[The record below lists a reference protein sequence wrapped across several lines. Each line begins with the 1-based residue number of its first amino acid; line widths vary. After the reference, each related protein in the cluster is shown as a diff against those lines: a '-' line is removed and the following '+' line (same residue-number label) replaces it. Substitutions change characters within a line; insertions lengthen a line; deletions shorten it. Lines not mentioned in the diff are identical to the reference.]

1 MDIKAK
7 LVKAFDS
14 GKVKGI
20 FDVTLDDQFAIH
32 GVKLIKG
39 EKGDFVSMPSSA
51 WKNRK
56 GEMQYDDVVHPL
68 NSETRSALFRAVSDA
83 YYDHTHPMIPNDGM
97 GELPFG
103 W

>member
-14 GKVKGI
+14 GNIKAV
-20 FDVTLDDQFAIH
+20 FDVTLDDKFAIH
-32 GVKLIKG
+32 GVKLMKSP
-39 EKGDFVSMPSSA
+39 KGDFVSMPSTSY
-51 WKNRK
+51 KNK
-56 GEMQYDDVVHPL
+56 SGETKYDDVAHPL
-68 NSETRSALFRAVSDA
+68 DAATRSQLYRAVADA
-83 YYDHTHPMIPNDGM
+83 YFDHTHPPTQNSDL

>member
-14 GKVKGI
+14 GKIKAT
-20 FDVTLDDQFAIH
+20 FDVTLDDKFAIH
-32 GVKLIKG
+32 GVKLVRG
-39 EKGDFVSMPSSA
+39 DKGDFVSMPSSSY
-51 WKNRK
+51 KTRN
-56 GEMQYDDVVHPL
+56 GETKSEDMAHPL
-68 NSETRSALFRAVSDA
+68 NAATRSQLYRAVQDA
-83 YYDHTHPMIPNDGM
+83 YFDHTHPMSQDPGP

>member
-14 GKVKGI
+14 GKIKAT
-20 FDVTLDDQFAIH
+20 FDVTLDDKFAIH
-32 GVKLIKG
+32 GVKLVKG
-39 EKGDFVSMPSSA
+39 DKGDFVSMPFNSF
-51 WKNRK
+51 KTRN
-56 GEMQYDDVVHPL
+56 GETKYEDVAHPL
-68 NSETRSALFRAVSDA
+68 DAATRSQLYRAVQDA
-83 YYDHTHPMIPNDGM
+83 YFDHTHPMSQKPGP

>member
-7 LVKAFDS
+7 LVKAFGS
-14 GKVKGI
+14 GKLKAT
-20 FDVTLDDQFAIH
+20 FDVTIDDKFAIH

-39 EKGDFVSMPSSA
+39 DKGDFISMPSSSYKT
-51 WKNRK
+51 KN
-56 GEMQYDDVVHPL
+56 GETKYEDVAHPL
-68 NSETRSALFRAVSDA
+68 DAATRSQLYRAVQDA
-83 YYDHTHPMIPNDGM
+83 YFDHTHPMSQDPCP